1 MWPGFISR
9 RRRPVWVLSLLLLI
23 LSFAPRG
30 FSSGTPV
37 FPFPQ
42 KTTFPNSSSTT
53 SQADAESPSGWATS
67 KSLIIIINQKKK
79 NKTRQQ
85 KGEGKTGENLSEQG
99 REPTTNL
106 THIWRRSQDSNL
118 RHISGGRA
126 WDTPFEKNGMKGNKI
141 QVALPRSI
149 SYGNF
154 YWSMNY
160 PTNV

>member
-42 KTTFPNSSSTT
+42 KPTFPNSSSTT

-67 KSLIIIINQKKK
+67 KSLIIIINKKK
-79 NKTRQQ
+79 TKQNTTTKRR
-85 KGEGKTGENLSEQG
+85 GENRRKPFGARERTNNKLNPHMASKSGFELAPHQWRASVRYAFWKERDEGEQNTG
-99 REPTTNL
+99 SS
-106 THIWRRSQDSNL
+106 SQ
-118 RHISGGRA
+118 IYFV
-126 WDTPFEKNGMKGNKI
+126 W
-141 QVALPRSI
+141 
-149 SYGNF
+149 
-154 YWSMNY
+154 
-160 PTNV
+160 